1 MNMIDLLIGFFAGI
15 VFCYFMVLLTRKK
28 DSTTLNLELFEREKQ
43 DDLKTIH
50 QLQERVEQL
59 IATNATNEANL
70 SAANKAI
77 EHEKALIDDLKLQLK
92 NEFKLVST
100 EIVEE
105 RVKHLTTTNETQL
118 NTLISP
124 LRESI
129 KDFRSK
135 LEEKEKHDTDRASA
149 IRTHIEHLIKMNEA
163 VTSSADGL
171 TKALK
176 GDNKVQGNWGEM
188 ILESVLEKSGLVKD
202 QEYTVQHNAQNDDE
216 DRIRPDIIIHLP
228 DKKHIIIDS
237 KVSLTAFHSFVNT
250 EDEHEQ
256 KKFLTQHLDSIK
268 SHIKKLSEKKYESS
282 ESFITPDFV
291 LLFMP
296 IEPALTA
303 AFRADGNLFQ
313 MAWEKNI
320 ILVSPTTLL
329 ATLRTVAS
337 VWAIEKRSK
346 NADEIARL
354 AGKFIDKLDNA
365 FGHLDKVEK
374 KLAGAQTDFQSAMNL
389 IKNSPDNL
397 IKRAVALKEMG
408 AKSSKNMEK
417 RLPSSS
423 ENQENESE
431 EDSE

>member
-1 MNMIDLLIGFFAGI
+1 
-15 VFCYFMVLLTRKK
+15 
-28 DSTTLNLELFEREKQ
+28 
-43 DDLKTIH
+43 
-50 QLQERVEQL
+50 
-59 IATNATNEANL
+59 
-70 SAANKAI
+70 
-77 EHEKALIDDLKLQLK
+77 
-92 NEFKLVST
+92 
-100 EIVEE
+100 
-105 RVKHLTTTNETQL
+105 
-118 NTLISP
+118 
-124 LRESI
+124 
-129 KDFRSK
+129 

-408 AKSSKNMEK
+408 AKSSKNIEK

>member
-1 MNMIDLLIGFFAGI
+1 
-15 VFCYFMVLLTRKK
+15 
-28 DSTTLNLELFEREKQ
+28 
-43 DDLKTIH
+43 
-50 QLQERVEQL
+50 
-59 IATNATNEANL
+59 
-70 SAANKAI
+70 
-77 EHEKALIDDLKLQLK
+77 
-92 NEFKLVST
+92 
-100 EIVEE
+100 
-105 RVKHLTTTNETQL
+105 
-118 NTLISP
+118 
-124 LRESI
+124 
-129 KDFRSK
+129 
-135 LEEKEKHDTDRASA
+135 
-149 IRTHIEHLIKMNEA
+149 
-163 VTSSADGL
+163 
-171 TKALK
+171 
-176 GDNKVQGNWGEM
+176 
-188 ILESVLEKSGLVKD
+188 
-202 QEYTVQHNAQNDDE
+202 
-216 DRIRPDIIIHLP
+216 
-228 DKKHIIIDS
+228 
-237 KVSLTAFHSFVNT
+237 
-250 EDEHEQ
+250 
-256 KKFLTQHLDSIK
+256 
-268 SHIKKLSEKKYESS
+268 
-282 ESFITPDFV
+282 
-291 LLFMP
+291 MP

-408 AKSSKNMEK
+408 AKSSKNIEK

>member
-1 MNMIDLLIGFFAGI
+1 
-15 VFCYFMVLLTRKK
+15 
-28 DSTTLNLELFEREKQ
+28 
-43 DDLKTIH
+43 
-50 QLQERVEQL
+50 
-59 IATNATNEANL
+59 
-70 SAANKAI
+70 
-77 EHEKALIDDLKLQLK
+77 
-92 NEFKLVST
+92 
-100 EIVEE
+100 
-105 RVKHLTTTNETQL
+105 
-118 NTLISP
+118 
-124 LRESI
+124 
-129 KDFRSK
+129 
-135 LEEKEKHDTDRASA
+135 
-149 IRTHIEHLIKMNEA
+149 
-163 VTSSADGL
+163 
-171 TKALK
+171 
-176 GDNKVQGNWGEM
+176 
-188 ILESVLEKSGLVKD
+188 
-202 QEYTVQHNAQNDDE
+202 VQHNAQNDDE

-250 EDEHEQ
+250 EDENEQ
-256 KKFLTQHLDSIK
+256 KKYLGQHLDSIK
-268 SHIKKLSEKKYESS
+268 NHIKKLSDKKYESS

-374 KLAGAQTDFQSAMNL
+374 KLAGAQTDFQLAMNL

-408 AKSSKNMEK
+408 AKSSKNIEK